1 MKVITLTLCPA
12 FDLHADCADF
22 AAGREN
28 AVRVTSRHAGGKGV
42 NISRALMACGTDSLA
57 VVVLGREN
65 GDDFSRALLQD
76 RLCFEAIALDGRIR
90 ENLTVHAADGCETRI
105 SFPGFAA
112 DATLPGRVLTLLQ
125 DKLTPDTVLTL
136 TGRLPEGV
144 DMTAVH
150 DFLEQMAARGVR
162 VVIDSGSFS
171 LSDLTRARPYLIK
184 PNAQEI
190 SAYLGRPVSTFS
202 DVADAARELVAGG
215 IENVMISLG
224 EQGAL
229 LCCAQ
234 GCFVAT
240 PPAVTPLSTIGAGDS
255 AIAGFLHAA
264 GRGLPPADCLAHAV
278 ALGTAACMTPGT
290 RPPRARDFTALLPQI
305 CVRTKI
311 KGDTGDKQHD
321 K

>member
-22 AAGREN
+22 AVGREN
-28 AVRVTSRHAGGKGV
+28 AVRISSRHAGGKGV
-42 NISRALMACGTDSLA
+42 NISRALMACGTESLA
-57 VVVLGREN
+57 FVVLGREN
-65 GDDFSRALLQD
+65 SDDFTHALKAD

-90 ENLTVHAADGCETRI
+90 ENLTVHDAGGCETRI
-105 SFPGFAA
+105 SFPGFSA
-112 DATLPGRVLTLLQ
+112 DATLPGRVLTHLQ

-136 TGRLPEGV
+136 TGRLPQGV
-144 DMTAVH
+144 DMAAVH
-150 DFLEQMAARGVR
+150 DFLEHLATRGVR

-171 LSDLTRARPYLIK
+171 LSDLTRAHPYLIK

-190 SAYLGRPVSTFS
+190 SAYLGRPVSTFA
-202 DVADAARELVAGG
+202 DVADAARELLADG

-229 LCCAQ
+229 LCCTQ

-240 PPAVTPLSTIGAGDS
+240 PPAITPLSTVGAGDS

-264 GRGLPPADCLAHAV
+264 GRGLSPEDCLAHAV

-290 RPPRARDFTALLPQI
+290 RPPRARDFAALLPQI
-305 CVRTKI
+305 CIRKV
-311 KGDTGDKQHD
+311 
-321 K
+321 